1 MATTR
6 DVYASLYSDEGKN
19 PLWCAKHALIRL
31 LLKKGYMVFGGAVR
45 DLIAGVEP
53 TDIDAYVQIGDLLYV
68 ERELTELEQSFD
80 APSIKLERLNKPDSD
95 VDWTTYLGSRKG
107 APHLIKG
114 AVVHYKVM
122 VDDTYE
128 VMMDVVLHTMVPCYG
143 HLDCIVNG
151 LCLEQYDDGDHEKLA
166 LSFDSSSKVLYI
178 HELPPNGLNMS
189 PEEWWDKQREDN
201 LALVIQWI
209 KQRKAGI
216 LEGCAEYRKEKII
229 QKGYEPILFTTSILI
244 E

>member
-53 TDIDAYVQIGDLLYV
+53 TDVDVYVRIRDLLYV
-68 ERELTELEQSFD
+68 EGVLTKFEQSFD
-80 APSIKLERLNKPDSD
+80 VPSIKLERLNKPESD
-95 VDWTTYLGSRKG
+95 VDWTTYLGSRRG
-107 APHLIKG
+107 APHLVEG
-114 AVVHYKVM
+114 AVVHYKVTM
-122 VDDTYE
+122 GEGYE
-128 VMMDVVLHTMVPCYG
+128 VMMDVVLHTMAPCYG

-151 LCLEQYDDGDHEKLA
+151 LCLEQIPDGDHEKLV
-166 LSFDSSSKVLYI
+166 LSFDSSSKVLTITCY
-178 HELPPNGLNMS
+178 PPNGLNMS

-216 LEGCAEYRKEKII
+216 LEGCAGHRKEKII
-229 QKGYEPILFTTSILI
+229 QKGYESILFTTPSDK
-244 E
+244 